1 MGTVR
6 IQMKG
11 DLPYPFQHAFP
22 PTPLAALLASPFERL
37 PPAPAKPAASAV
49 DPLPRGSRVRDISA
63 DQMSKIPAGNPGRE
77 IEREGRGCKSDM
89 AVVSWIS

>member
-22 PTPLAALLASPFERL
+22 PTPLASPFERL
-37 PPAPAKPAASAV
+37 LPALAKPAASAV